1 MKRTY
6 LIIIAI
12 IFTTSFMA
20 CNNNDSSIVAPEDSQ
35 ANNGTT
41 KELVDSINSLPTT
54 TLSDSEKDGLVFMRE
69 EEKLARDVYL
79 HFYEKYNTRV
89 FSNIAKAESTHMAA
103 LKTLLDK
110 YQLVDPVVD
119 DNIGVFQN
127 EKLAG
132 LYTQLTT
139 AGDVSLVEALKI
151 GLTIEDLDIYDL
163 MEYTKDVTSDD
174 IILVYNNLTRGSR
187 NHLRAFNRQVLR
199 SGGTYA
205 AQFITQEL
213 FDEIINSSQERGGG
227 W

>member
-6 LIIIAI
+6 LIIIAL

-20 CNNNDSSIVAPEDSQ
+20 CSNDSSITAPEDSQ
-35 ANNGTT
+35 VNNAE
-41 KELVDSINSLPTT
+41 KAMMDSINNFPVG
-54 TLSDSEKDGLVFMRE
+54 TLSDSEEEGLVFMRE

-79 HFYEKYNTRV
+79 HFYEKYNMRV
-89 FSNIAKAESTHMAA
+89 FSNIAKAERTHMAA

-132 LYTQLTT
+132 LYTQLTE
-139 AGDVSLVEALKI
+139 AGDASLVEALKI
-151 GLTIEDLDIYDL
+151 GLTIEDLDIDDL
-163 MEYTKDVTSDD
+163 MKYTKNVTSDD
-174 IILVYNNLTRGSR
+174 VIFVYNNLTRGSR
-187 NHLRAFNRQVLR
+187 NHLRAFNRQTTR
-199 SGGTYA
+199 NGGTYT

-213 FDEIINSSQERGGG
+213 FDEIINSSQERGG